1 MIEEKNN
8 YNLNWLRR
16 RSKMRL
22 QGINKV
28 MENALA
34 NMSNDAFQQ
43 VGSVLSNNKNDIR
56 EALQKETSTEIKN
69 IIDHLKNKRTIS
81 TEELEL
87 IKLWIVGDAESYIK
101 MENNFQDWLQEFKRL
116 ETVLKEYDNK
126 ECSPNDLFKLHGI
139 LQDAIRISYDIA
151 NFLDNKERITKFEKA
166 ASDVSN
172 IDADVLVRILTAKLQ
187 SPDL

>member
-1 MIEEKNN
+1 
-8 YNLNWLRR
+8 
-16 RSKMRL
+16 MRL

-43 VGSVLSNNKNDIR
+43 VGSVLNNNKNGIR
-56 EALQKETSTEIKN
+56 EEIQKATSAEIKK
-69 IIDHLKNKRTIS
+69 IIDNLKNKRAIS

-116 ETVLKEYDNK
+116 GTVLEEYGNK

-166 ASDVSN
+166 AGDVSN
-172 IDADVLVRILTAKLQ
+172 LDTDILVRVLSAKLQ

>member
-1 MIEEKNN
+1 
-8 YNLNWLRR
+8 
-16 RSKMRL
+16 MRL

-87 IKLWIVGDAESYIK
+87 IKLWIVGDAESYTK

-116 ETVLKEYDNK
+116 ETVL
-126 ECSPNDLFKLHGI
+126 
-139 LQDAIRISYDIA
+139 
-151 NFLDNKERITKFEKA
+151 
-166 ASDVSN
+166 
-172 IDADVLVRILTAKLQ
+172 
-187 SPDL
+187 

>member
-1 MIEEKNN
+1 
-8 YNLNWLRR
+8 
-16 RSKMRL
+16 
-22 QGINKV
+22 
-28 MENALA
+28 
-34 NMSNDAFQQ
+34 
-43 VGSVLSNNKNDIR
+43 
-56 EALQKETSTEIKN
+56 
-69 IIDHLKNKRTIS
+69 
-81 TEELEL
+81 
-87 IKLWIVGDAESYIK
+87 

-172 IDADVLVRILTAKLQ
+172 IDTDVLVRILTAKLQ

>member
-1 MIEEKNN
+1 MG
-8 YNLNWLRR
+8 
-16 RSKMRL
+16 L
-22 QGINKV
+22 QGVNKV
-28 MENALA
+28 MKTALA

-43 VGSVLSNNKNDIR
+43 VGSVLNNNKNHMR
-56 EALQKETSTEIKN
+56 EVIQKETSTEIKN
-69 IIDHLKNKRTIS
+69 IIDHLENKRAIS

-87 IKLWIVGDAESYIK
+87 IKLWIVGDAESYVK

-116 ETVLKEYDNK
+116 ETVLKEYENK
-126 ECSPNDLFKLHGI
+126 ECSLNDLLKLRGI

-172 IDADVLVRILTAKLQ
+172 IDVNALVRILTAKLQ

>member
-1 MIEEKNN
+1 
-8 YNLNWLRR
+8 
-16 RSKMRL
+16 MRL
-22 QGINKV
+22 QGINKI
-28 MENALA
+28 MENALV

-43 VGSVLSNNKNDIR
+43 VGSVLSNNKNDMR
-56 EALQKETSTEIKN
+56 EAIQKETSTEMRN
-69 IIDHLKNKRTIS
+69 IIDNLKNNMAIS
-81 TEELEL
+81 TKEFEL
-87 IKLWIVGDAESYIK
+87 IKLWIVGDAESYTK

-126 ECSPNDLFKLHGI
+126 ECSRNDLFKLHGI

-151 NFLDNKERITKFEKA
+151 NFLDHKERITKFEKA

-172 IDADVLVRILTAKLQ
+172 LDTDVLVRILTAKLQ

>member
-1 MIEEKNN
+1 
-8 YNLNWLRR
+8 
-16 RSKMRL
+16 MRL
-22 QGINKV
+22 EGINKV

-34 NMSNDAFQQ
+34 NLSNDAFQQ
-43 VGSVLSNNKNDIR
+43 VGSVLNNNKNDIR
-56 EALQKETSTEIKN
+56 EAIQKETSKEIKN
-69 IIDHLKNKRTIS
+69 IIDNLRNKMAIS

-87 IKLWIVGDAESYIK
+87 IKLWIVGDAESYTQ
-101 MENNFQDWLQEFKRL
+101 MENDFQNWLQEFKRL
-116 ETVLKEYDNK
+116 ETVLKEYDNIH
-126 ECSPNDLFKLHGI
+126 CSLNDLFKLHGI

-172 IDADVLVRILTAKLQ
+172 LDTNVLVRILTAKLQ

>member
-1 MIEEKNN
+1 
-8 YNLNWLRR
+8 
-16 RSKMRL
+16 MRL

-43 VGSVLSNNKNDIR
+43 VASILNNNKNDIR
-56 EALQKETSTEIKN
+56 EAIQKETSTEIKN
-69 IIDHLKNKRTIS
+69 IIDNLKNKMAIS

-87 IKLWIVGDAESYIK
+87 IKLWIVGDAESYTK
-101 MENNFQDWLQEFKRL
+101 MENNFQNWLQEFKRL
-116 ETVLKEYDNK
+116 ETVLKEYDNID
-126 ECSPNDLFKLHGI
+126 CSLNDLFKLHGT

-166 ASDVSN
+166 ASNVSN
-172 IDADVLVRILTAKLQ
+172 LDTNLLVRILTAKLQ